1 MTPLPTAL
9 LPRHPATPFTVW
21 RLERTQHAAD
31 WAQGIGAERVGGRWS
46 PKGRPVIYAALDPAT
61 AILEVAVHA
70 GFEVLDTVPYRML
83 EIEILTPLTV
93 KVVIP
98 SEVPNTQWLMPGAV
112 TTGMQNFGSE
122 LLDQHPLI
130 LIPSVVSR
138 YSWNL
143 IIDVASAKAH
153 IRRVRDEAF
162 GLDGRLRLA
171 E

>member
-9 LPRHPATPFTVW
+9 LPGYPATPLTVW

-31 WAQGIGAERVGGRWS
+31 WAHGIGSERVGGRWS

-70 GFEVLDTVPYRML
+70 DFEVLDTVPYRML

-93 KVVIP
+93 KVVLP
-98 SEVPNTQWLMPGAV
+98 SEVPNPQWLMPGAV
-112 TTGMQNFGSE
+112 TTGMQKFGAE
-122 LLDQHPLI
+122 LLDQHPFV

-162 GLDGRLRLA
+162 GLDGRLSLA
-171 E
+171 S